1 MNSRPPRSTRTETL
15 FPYPTL
21 FRSRQ
26 VHDVVRRLLADGDQ
40 RLDRAAVQVRL
51 RQRDEGGGDDRL
63 DAMRIRSP
71 DGRRPG
77 VPALR
82 PARRIGRGD
91 TLELRGQ
98 VVEEM
103 RLAEAQELRMRVQ
116 QLLHPGGAR
125 ARQPA
130 DAEQRQRR
138 SDEHTSELKS

>member
-51 RQRDEGGGDDRL
+51 RPRDEGGGDDRL

-71 DGRRPG
+71 DGRRPA

-82 PARRIGRGD
+82 TARRIRRGG
-91 TLELRGQ
+91 TLALRRQ
-98 VVEEM
+98 VVAESS
-103 RLAEAQELRMRVQ
+103 LADAQDPRNSVP
-116 QLLHPGGAR
+116 QLLHPAAPR
-125 ARQPA
+125 ARPPPPPTQ
-130 DAEQRQRR
+130 Q
-138 SDEHTSELKS
+138 